1 MKRKKISRGML
12 NLLVAVVMA
21 FSLAIGFTTPAVAI
35 PDCTNPQCLNPS
47 IDVCAGTTFEDQLLI
62 DNLVTCVP
70 PPGTYLEG
78 TDDEYTI
85 TRNYNFIQNPDPFG
99 SGTDLEGTAPT
110 VPGQYYYHVYCT
122 KNRVV
127 YGDSCS
133 CASVGYI
140 YVYGCDCNA
149 EDFTVCVGDVLT
161 EQDIIEKGDVSCT
174 GQDCSISDID
184 WSAVN
189 TSEAG
194 IYEYTVTCYSDMCG
208 IKECSADITV
218 QECGGG
224 CLCVAPDLV
233 ICQGYDLTEQD
244 FIDAGATCPD
254 PGCVMTLDFSTV
266 NTNVPGI
273 YTYTVNCDDVS
284 CHGSVTV
291 NPACV
296 ATAPDITMC
305 QNGDLNEA
313 LTKALAGC
321 STGCDPNIDTSQVI
335 VCNPGDYPYSV
346 TCNDPCGGECGNDVA
361 EGTIHVLP
369 CVDVEIIEA
378 AGYEKYIDNTGPSPN
393 PAWQPSCK
401 PGDPRMIVPISSD
414 FGIKA
419 KIGNC
424 SGCILYD
431 VTPYITIVGP
441 AILIADM
448 PDHWNLGNMEGG
460 ADADSTEAG
469 WTLHCTGP
477 GMVTV
482 TVMVNECAVDK
493 VCFDQRNPADLTV
506 ACASPCEVG
515 TKCNPANTNNKFNVT
530 ATVGNTGDT
539 DIRDAEAVLTAIP
552 LGNVSIAAATKV
564 IGTLAPG
571 ASVPLTWVVTCLGE
585 GDVTFT
591 VTASG
596 IDKCGDVPLEETC
609 TTMTRQ
615 RDVLID
621 VCAQKV
627 GVTGEC
633 DTDCKDCITV
643 SVGQLFNI
651 VTKMKNWTNTDQPAV
666 VTLNLPAGS
675 QIVTGSTVR
684 LDCSGWGLNTPQFKT
699 PDLSVAGKA
708 TISLATPAPILCAC
722 CEVTITWQL
731 VCTASTGGD
740 CVAGTCSPYSVDA
753 VVCLKNYSS
762 LPCNPASVCQET
774 KAALSGY
781 LVGPFVQDCDCD
793 DMVKVDSVAVGQYYD
808 VKICLTNSG
817 EADADNVQATVVI
830 SGNTT
835 CTGGPFPIDFGT
847 IKGGESKC
855 LWLSEAIP
863 CELQCNGEPE
873 AIIQITYIIGEDENT
888 CLEFTGPITDLC
900 GLEIPQCEVTVEIIN
915 PVTSTEI
922 NQWEVFA
929 VKARI
934 DNCGTCSFE
943 DVAATLSWTGAV
955 ELVEGSVNPV
965 IIDLIEAPDEDCEED
980 CRFEEVTWM
989 VRCIGTGD
997 VKFDVC
1003 VEAADPHLQI
1013 KTIEST
1019 TIHQIPRNKAM
1030 VCVDILSPDNGSKY
1044 PTSEDFA
1051 ITAKVTN
1058 LECCAPITIDKATIN
1073 IGGIP
1078 FGAENIVV
1086 GDPMPAMPWVINPGE
1101 SKMVTWTAHCVGS
1114 GLSWFNVH
1122 LEGISDEYEP
1132 VYVCS
1137 KPVSVWQYPAA
1148 HLEVTIGE
1156 YPETPIGTSTFDVT
1170 YTVTN
1175 TGEADAT
1182 DVYAILSATPE
1193 GSVRIAPS
1201 DGGYSQYIGTIPG
1214 HGSEAN
1220 SVTKTYSLKF
1230 MTPNNSTIKITASG
1244 NDEYG
1249 WHMKQACASTGSF
1262 VIEGGME
1269 SVEELTAGFIS
1280 GPVVV
1285 DNKGWFYGVFF
1296 GDSNGLFGPF
1306 NATSPVSWAK
1316 MGGGPDY
1323 TGEVALMGAV
1333 IPNVSLTTAEKL
1345 AERMCYNGQCLW
1357 NPDCNSQCLCNLIEG
1372 KDVMV
1377 FIGHIISDTP
1387 DDYLADTHFFV
1398 EGGLLQIINGQLSGS
1413 FIKGNPQY
1421 GEWAQSLLGGQYC
1434 SDMASTAGLAIPA
1447 GFIESDEVTVEQLHL
1462 MTDLSIEKSSDTCC
1476 YTMGEEATFT
1486 VTVTNLGPSGATNVL
1501 VQDVLPA
1508 ELSIEGYTATQGWY
1522 DETSGYWS
1530 VGDLA
1535 NGGVATLTI
1544 VTTVNT
1550 VGEVCNRATV
1560 AGMDEHDP
1568 VMSNNSYQV
1577 CINATEPAPV
1587 EGVTL
1592 HLDMGQNL
1600 ISLPLMPTVTNP
1612 VTALSGVNFDI
1623 SAMMTG
1629 SSKTAWAFKLYM
1641 KGGAPEAGFL
1651 WKDGYGYWINVL
1663 SSGQTL
1669 PIAGKELPSGATL
1682 PPSYDVAGGWNLIGF
1697 KSTTAK
1703 LPSAYLAGIAGKY
1716 VMIYGYDNGAFY
1728 AVGSPGHAMLQP
1740 GFGYWLAVKV
1750 GDTGTIF
1757 P

>member
-1 MKRKKISRGML
+1 MKGKIIPRGVL
-12 NLLVAVVMA
+12 NLFVGVVMLI
-21 FSLAIGFTTPAVAI
+21 SLAIGFATPAAAAA
-35 PDCTNPQCLNPS
+35 PTEPCSNPQCLNPD
-47 IDVCAGTTFEDQLLI
+47 ITVCAGTTFNDALLQANGVSCDPAPGGPYAGDGFTYTI
-62 DNLVTCVP
+62 AVDYDFIQNENPYSNVGDNLEGDTP
-70 PPGTYLEG
+70 GPGTYYYRVFCLKTRTWEG
-78 TDDEYTI
+78 
-85 TRNYNFIQNPDPFG
+85 G
-99 SGTDLEGTAPT
+99 
-110 VPGQYYYHVYCT
+110 
-122 KNRVV
+122 
-127 YGDSCS
+127 GDSCT
-133 CASVGYI
+133 CASPGTI
-140 YVYGCDCNA
+140 YVYGCTPNA

-161 EQDIIEKGDVSCT
+161 EQDITELGNVSCA
-174 GQDCSISDID
+174 GEGCSLTDID
-184 WSAVN
+184 WSAVD
-189 TSEAG
+189 TSAAG
-194 IYEYTVTCYSDMCG
+194 KYEYIVTCHSETCG
-208 IKECSADITV
+208 DTTSSAYVTV

-233 ICQGYDLTEQD
+233 ICQGYVLTEQD

-254 PGCVMTLDFSTV
+254 EGCVMTLDFSTV
-266 NTNVPGI
+266 NTAVPGI
-273 YTYTVNCDDVS
+273 YTYTINCNDVS

-296 ATAPDITMC
+296 ATAPDITIC
-305 QNGDLNEA
+305 QNGDLTAA
-313 LTKALAGC
+313 LAKALAGC
-321 STGCDPNIDTSQVI
+321 SVGCDPIIDISQVI

-369 CVDVEIIEA
+369 CVSVEIIEA
-378 AGYEKYIDNTGPSPN
+378 AGYEKSDTSNWKQG
-393 PAWQPSCK
+393 CE
-401 PGDPRMIVPISSD
+401 PGSEKMIVPISSD

-431 VTPYITIVGP
+431 VTPYITITGP
-441 AILIADM
+441 AVRIAGM

-460 ADADSTEAG
+460 QDADSTEAG

-477 GMVTV
+477 GTVTV
-482 TVMVNECAVDK
+482 TVKVNDCAIDK

-506 ACASPCEVG
+506 TCASPCEVC
-515 TKCNPANTNNKFNVT
+515 TKCNPGITNNKFNVT
-530 ATVGNTGDT
+530 AKVCNTGDT
-539 DIRDAEAVLTAIP
+539 DIRDAQAVLTAI
-552 LGNVSIAAATKV
+552 GNVSIAAATHV
-564 IGTLAPG
+564 IGDLLAGTCATPV
-571 ASVPLTWVVTCLGE
+571 SWEVTCLGE

-596 IDKCGDVPLEETC
+596 IDKCGNVSLQETC
-609 TTMTRQ
+609 QTMTRQ

-621 VCAQKV
+621 VCAKKV

-633 DTDCKDCITV
+633 DTNCKDCITV
-643 SVGQLFNI
+643 SVGQFFDI
-651 VTKMKNWTNTDQPAV
+651 VSTLKNCTNVDQPFSA
-666 VTLNLPAGS
+666 TLNLPAGS
-675 QIVTGSTVR
+675 QIATGSQVM
-684 LDCSGWGLNTPQFKT
+684 LYSDGWPAGQKTQYQTPV
-699 PDLSVAGKA
+699 LSNGKA
-708 TISLATPAPILCAC
+708 TVSMSSPNLCGC
-722 CEVTITWQL
+722 CEVIITWHL

-740 CVAGTCSPYSVDA
+740 CAAGTCAPYSVDA

-762 LPCNPASVCQET
+762 LPCNPASMCQE
-774 KAALSGY
+774 AAASLSGY
-781 LVGPFVQDCDCD
+781 LVGPFVQDCDCAD
-793 DMVKVDSVAVGQYYD
+793 NVSVDSVAVDQDYD
-808 VKICLTNSG
+808 VKVCLTNSG
-817 EADADNVQATVVI
+817 EADAYDVEATVEV
-830 SGNTT
+830 SGATT
-835 CTGGPFPIDFGT
+835 CAGTYIIDFDT
-847 IKGGESKC
+847 IKGGETKC
-855 LWLSEAIP
+855 LWLSDAIN
-863 CELQCNGEPE
+863 CQLKCNGEEPE
-873 AIIQITYIIGEDENT
+873 VRIDITEISGYDENT
-888 CLEFTGPITDLC
+888 CGEVFGPITDLC
-900 GLEIPQCEVTVEIIN
+900 GLEIPQCEVTVGIIN
-915 PVTSTEI
+915 PEPGASVD
-922 NQWEVFA
+922 QWEVFA

-943 DVAATLSWTGAV
+943 DVSVRLMWDGAV

-997 VKFDVC
+997 VTFNVC

-1013 KTIEST
+1013 KTTTST
-1019 TIHQIPRNKAM
+1019 TITQVPRNKAM
-1030 VCVDILSPDNGSKY
+1030 VCVDILSPDSGSKY
-1044 PTSEDFA
+1044 ATSEDFA

-1058 LECCAPITIDKATIN
+1058 LECCAPITIDKAIIN

-1101 SKMVTWTAHCVGS
+1101 SKMVTWTAHCAGS

-1132 VYVCS
+1132 VYVSS

-1156 YPETPIGTSTFDVT
+1156 YPVDPIGTSTFDVT

-1182 DVYAILSATPE
+1182 EVYATLSATPE

-1201 DGGYSQYIGTIPG
+1201 DGGFSQYIGTIPG

-1220 SVTKTYSLKF
+1220 SVTKTFTLEF
-1230 MTPNNSTIKITASG
+1230 MTPSNSTIKITASG

-1269 SVEELTAGFIS
+1269 SVEELTRGFIDS
-1280 GPVVV
+1280 SVVV

-1296 GDSNGLFGPF
+1296 GDANGLFGPF

-1323 TGEVALMGAV
+1323 TGQVALMGAV
-1333 IPNVSLTTAEKL
+1333 IPNVSRTTAEQL
-1345 AERMCYNGQCLW
+1345 SERMCYDGQCLW
-1357 NPDCNSQCLCNLIEG
+1357 NPDCNKQCLCSLIEG

-1462 MTDLSIEKSSDTCC
+1462 MTDLSIEKSSNTCC
-1476 YTMGEEATFT
+1476 YTMGTTANFT
-1486 VTVTNLGPSGATNVL
+1486 VTLTNLGPSDATNVL

-1508 ELSIEGYTATQGWY
+1508 ELSFEGYTATQGWY
-1522 DETSGYWS
+1522 DETSGFWS

-1535 NGGVATLTI
+1535 DSGVATLKI

-1550 VGEVCNRATV
+1550 VGEVCNRATIV
-1560 AGMDEHDP
+1560 GMDEHDP
-1568 VMSNNSYQV
+1568 VITNNSYQV

-1612 VTALSGVNFDI
+1612 VTALSGVNFDLA
-1623 SAMMTG
+1623 AMMVG
-1629 SSKTAWAFKLYM
+1629 SSKTSWSFKTYV
-1641 KGGAPEAGFL
+1641 KGGAPAPGFI
-1651 WKDGYGYWINVL
+1651 WGDGIGYWLGVL

-1669 PIAGKELPSGATL
+1669 AIAGKELPSGATL

-1703 LPSAYLAGIAGKY
+1703 LPSAYLAGVAGKY

-1750 GDTGTIF
+1750 GESGTIF